1 LSRLT
6 GIRRPYE
13 PVWVIPAKGSGKRKR
28 SRNTSNGITAFLYF
42 KILDAWN
49 WILDHPAS
57 NIQNPES
64 RIWRQETEKAMVLD
78 ERIITQAIIDR
89 YFEKLKESLSID
101 VAIVGG
107 GPSGLVCAY
116 YLAESGFKV
125 VLFERKL
132 SIGGGMW
139 GGGMMFNEIV
149 VQEEGKKILDEF
161 GIRSKLY
168 NNGYYT
174 ADSIE
179 AISTLCSKT
188 VKSGV
193 TIFNLISAE
202 DLILRENRVTGLV
215 LNWTAVEMANLHVD
229 PLTIQSKFVVD
240 ATGHA
245 TEVVAILQ
253 KKNDIKLF
261 TETGKIIGEK
271 SLWAEAAEKDTMANT
286 REVFPGLYVCGMA
299 ANATFG
305 SYRMGPI
312 FGGMLLSGEKVA
324 SLIMEELKEK

>member
-1 LSRLT
+1 M
-6 GIRRPYE
+6 
-13 PVWVIPAKGSGKRKR
+13 A
-28 SRNTSNGITAFLYF
+28 
-42 KILDAWN
+42 
-49 WILDHPAS
+49 
-57 NIQNPES
+57 
-64 RIWRQETEKAMVLD
+64 LD
-78 ERIITQAIIDR
+78 EKIITQAIIER
-89 YFEKLKESLSID
+89 YFQKLKDTLSVD
-101 VAIVGG
+101 VAVVGG
-107 GPSGLVCAY
+107 GPSGLICSY
-116 YLAESGFKV
+116 FLAKKGVKV
-125 VLFERKL
+125 ALFERKL

-149 VQEEGKKILDEF
+149 VQNEGKRLLDEF
-161 GIRSKLY
+161 GIRSRSYKK
-168 NNGYYT
+168 GYYT

-193 TIFNLISAE
+193 TIYNLISAE
-202 DLILRENRVTGLV
+202 DLILRDHRVTGLV

-229 PLTIQSKFVVD
+229 PLTIESKVVVD

-261 TETGKIIGEK
+261 TETGKIVGEK
-271 SLWAEAAEKDTMANT
+271 SLWAEAAEKDTMLNT
-286 REVFPGLYVCGMA
+286 REVFPGLYVTGMA

-312 FGGMLLSGEKVA
+312 FGGMLLSGEKAAV
-324 SLIMEELKEK
+324 LISEELRRRK

>member
-1 LSRLT
+1 M
-6 GIRRPYE
+6 G
-13 PVWVIPAKGSGKRKR
+13 
-28 SRNTSNGITAFLYF
+28 
-42 KILDAWN
+42 
-49 WILDHPAS
+49 
-57 NIQNPES
+57 
-64 RIWRQETEKAMVLD
+64 LD
-78 ERIITQAIIDR
+78 EKMITQAIIDR
-89 YFEKLKESLSID
+89 YFQKLKENLSID

-107 GPSGLVCAY
+107 GPSGLVCSY
-116 YLAESGFKV
+116 YLAREGFKV
-125 VLFERKL
+125 TLFERKL

-149 VQEEGKKILDEF
+149 VQEEGKRILDEF
-161 GIRSKLY
+161 AIRSRLY
-168 NNGYYT
+168 SIGYYT

-179 AISTLCSKT
+179 AISTLCSKA

-202 DLILRENRVTGLV
+202 DLILHENRVTGLV
-215 LNWTAVEMANLHVD
+215 LNWTAVEMASLHVD
-229 PLTIQSKFVVD
+229 PLTVQSKFVVD

-261 TETGKIIGEK
+261 TETGKIVGEK

-286 REVFPGLYVCGMA
+286 KEVYPGLYVCGMA
-299 ANATFG
+299 SNATFG

-324 SLIMEELKEK
+324 SLMTEELRRSK

>member
-1 LSRLT
+1 MIL
-6 GIRRPYE
+6 RR
-13 PVWVIPAKGSGKRKR
+13 
-28 SRNTSNGITAFLYF
+28 RNT
-42 KILDAWN
+42 KI
-49 WILDHPAS
+49 IKYHKKGGE
-57 NIQNPES
+57 I
-64 RIWRQETEKAMVLD
+64 EKNMALD
-78 ERIITQAIIDR
+78 EKIITQAIIDR
-89 YFEKLKESLSID
+89 YFQKLKENLLVD

-116 YLAESGFKV
+116 FLASSGFKV
-125 VLFERKL
+125 TLFERKL

-149 VQEEGKKILDEF
+149 VQEEGKKILDAF
-161 GIRSKLY
+161 GIRSHSYTK
-168 NNGYYT
+168 GYYT

-179 AISTLCSKT
+179 AVSTLCSKA

-202 DLILRENRVTGLV
+202 DLILRENRITGLV

-229 PLTIQSKFVVD
+229 PLTVQSKFVVD

-245 TEVVAILQ
+245 TEVVDILQ
-253 KKNDIKLF
+253 RKNDIRLF
-261 TETGKIIGEK
+261 TDTGKIMGER
-271 SLWAEAAEKDTMANT
+271 SLWAEAAERDTMSNT
-286 REVFPGLYVCGMA
+286 REVFPGLYVAGMA

-312 FGGMLLSGEKVA
+312 FGGMLLSGEKAA
-324 SLIMEELKEK
+324 SLIAEELRRK